1 MPKNGEYVKFLNFQ
15 RKVKSSFMIYADFK
29 VILVPDDNRKQ
40 NPNESYTNK
49 YLKNVACSY
58 GYKLVCVD
66 ESFRLS

>member
-1 MPKNGEYVKFLNFQ
+1 MPKNGEYVKFLIFE

-49 YLKNVACSY
+49 YPKNVVVMVMY
-58 GYKLVCVD
+58 
-66 ESFRLS
+66 